1 MLPDLINS
9 FYWMGIHYRGV
20 MVNYSF
26 GDLDS
31 TLRPR
36 PGLNLQFYLHFVLLP
51 LNYDEGL
58 FSHMVFHFHVK
69 RGEIIEIQLNH
80 QTVV

>member
-1 MLPDLINS
+1 
-9 FYWMGIHYRGV
+9 
-20 MVNYSF
+20 MVNYIF

-51 LNYDEGL
+51 LNYAEGL
-58 FSHMVFHFHVK
+58 FPHIFFWFLVFHFHVK